1 MAQFINR
8 EYLGDLHDK
17 RPSFDEFLD
26 KLGSNME
33 KQQKMTK
40 QEENWMLMTT
50 LQIPWKDADSI
61 DNESDRKFLLTKVK
75 EVQGYLKEQEAQMK
89 AQQEAMMSQAGMQ
102 KQPSNIITPADMG
115 V

>member
-1 MAQFINR
+1 VAQFINR
-8 EYLGDLHDK
+8 EYLGDLHEN

-26 KLGSNME
+26 KLGSNMEKQE

-50 LQIPWKDADSI
+50 LQIPWKDADAI

-89 AQQEAMMSQAGMQ
+89 AQQEAM
-102 KQPSNIITPADMG
+102 
-115 V
+115 